1 MRTLGFR
8 TQALLAVAAAI
19 GVIASLGRAWYAPSP
34 ASAAPEQEKLGEL
47 QVGFFA
53 SVERALVGVD
63 GRTGWE
69 TLGAWGT
76 GIAALAGLAA
86 LGALVALVP
95 QLQAAGRELLRAA
108 SVLLAGV
115 VVWRLLDR
123 PDQHLALELRQGA
136 VLAMVCAV
144 GLMSFAAAVAA
155 APLRRRAQRTSFAAP
170 VEVAPVPAPVFDTSA
185 SAPPPGA

>member
-8 TQALLAVAAAI
+8 THVLLAMAAA
-19 GVIASLGRAWYAPSP
+19 GGLIASLNRAWYAASP
-34 ASAAPEQEKLGEL
+34 VSAAPDDAKLGEL

-63 GRTGWE
+63 GIRGWDA
-69 TLGAWGT
+69 LGPWGI

-86 LGALVALVP
+86 LGALVCLIP
-95 QLQAAGRELLRAA
+95 QLQGPGRELLRAA

-115 VVWRLLDR
+115 VVFRLLER
-123 PDQHLALELRQGA
+123 PETHQALELRQGA
-136 VLAMVCAV
+136 VLAVVCAL

-155 APLRRRAQRTSFAAP
+155 APMRRRAARTSFAAP
-170 VEVAPVPAPVFDTSA
+170 LPEPPPARVFDTSA
-185 SAPPPGA
+185 SAPPPGP